1 MLLIGL
7 TGGFLTGKSSLAK
20 FLKRKGLK
28 VLDVDRLYDNLLKK
42 SHLKKK
48 LIKIFGE
55 NILNKT
61 KISKKGL
68 LKKILINPA
77 LLKELERLTHPLII
91 EEMQN
96 VIKGLKKKAEVLI
109 VEVPL
114 LYEKGLEEFFDKVVV
129 VSSTKRAQFQRA
141 KSLGYSDRETNFFI
155 KNQLPLKIKEK
166 KADWV
171 INNSGS
177 LKDLKE
183 RANLLAKEISKVQK
197 LN

>member
-1 MLLIGL
+1 MLLVGL

-20 FLKRKGLK
+20 FLKGKGLK

>member
-20 FLKRKGLK
+20 FLRRKGLK

-61 KISKKGL
+61 NISKKKL
-68 LKKILINPA
+68 RKKILTNPA

-91 EEMQN
+91 KEMQN
-96 VIKGLKKKAEVLI
+96 VIKAFKKKVEVLI

-114 LYEKGLEEFFDKVVV
+114 LYEKGLEGFFDKIVV
-129 VSSTKRAQFQRA
+129 VSSAKKAQFQRA
-141 KSLGYSDRETNFFI
+141 KNLGYSDRETNFFI
-155 KNQLPLKIKEK
+155 KNQLPLKIKKK

>member
-1 MLLIGL
+1 MLLVGL